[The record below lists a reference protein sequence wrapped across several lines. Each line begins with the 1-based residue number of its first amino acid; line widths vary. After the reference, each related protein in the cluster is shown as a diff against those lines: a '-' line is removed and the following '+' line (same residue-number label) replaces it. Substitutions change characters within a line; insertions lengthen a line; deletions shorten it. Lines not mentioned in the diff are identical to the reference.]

1 MKTIGV
7 IGGMSWESTL
17 HYYRLLNEGVRDRR
31 GGLSSASILLS
42 SVDFAPIARMQAE
55 GRWDEAGALLAEV
68 AVRLERGGAGFV
80 VLATNTMHCVAPAIE
95 QAVGIP
101 LLHIADPTGAAAV
114 AAGVRRVG
122 LLGTRFTMEQ
132 PFYRQRLSERHGLE
146 VLVPDEAARALV
158 HRVIYDELCRGRIE
172 PASRAAFRAVAADLV
187 AAGAGA
193 VIAGCTE
200 IGMLLE
206 AGDVAV
212 PLFDTTALHAAAAVG
227 WALADE

>member
-1 MKTIGV
+1 
-7 IGGMSWESTL
+7 
-17 HYYRLLNEGVRDRR
+17 
-31 GGLSSASILLS
+31 
-42 SVDFAPIARMQAE
+42 
-55 GRWDEAGALLAEV
+55 
-68 AVRLERGGAGFV
+68 
-80 VLATNTMHCVAPAIE
+80 
-95 QAVGIP
+95 
-101 LLHIADPTGAAAV
+101 
-114 AAGVRRVG
+114 
-122 LLGTRFTMEQ
+122 
-132 PFYRQRLSERHGLE
+132 
-146 VLVPDEAARALV
+146 LVPDEAARALV